1 MSGEENKTEARKK
14 LIDIVQDSGE
24 IGFMNL
30 VRALVRNEQV
40 KLGEQL
46 HKDLA
51 NEFVVRRPAVAGV

>member
-1 MSGEENKTEARKK
+1 MRGEENKTEAREK

-40 KLGEQL
+40 KLAEQL
-46 HKDLA
+46 DEDLA
-51 NEFVVRRPAVAGV
+51 NEFVVRRPAVAGE